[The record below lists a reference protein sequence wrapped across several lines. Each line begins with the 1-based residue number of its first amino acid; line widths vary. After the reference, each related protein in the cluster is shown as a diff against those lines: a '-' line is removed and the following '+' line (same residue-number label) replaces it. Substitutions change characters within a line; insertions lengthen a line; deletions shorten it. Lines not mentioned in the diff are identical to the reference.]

1 MVWLDEKEVIHSF
14 TDMIKKL
21 SRIGNSRGII
31 FDTALLEETH
41 LKEGDEVN
49 VTVHEGGTITL
60 TPIRR
65 QIDAETAR
73 AAAKRI
79 IGKNEELFR
88 RLS

>member
-1 MVWLDEKEVIHSF
+1 
-14 TDMIKKL
+14 MIKKL
-21 SRIGNSRGII
+21 TKVGNSRGII
-31 FDTALLEETH
+31 FDAALMEQAH

-65 QIDAETAR
+65 RVTTEEVVDLAKEIIDKYE
-73 AAAKRI
+73 
-79 IGKNEELFR
+79 GLFR

>member
-1 MVWLDEKEVIHSF
+1 
-14 TDMIKKL
+14 MIKKL
-21 SRIGNSRGII
+21 TKVGNSRGII
-31 FDTALLEETH
+31 FDTALMEQAH

-65 QIDAETAR
+65 RVTTEEVVDLAKEIID
-73 AAAKRI
+73 
-79 IGKNEELFR
+79 KNEGLFR

>member
-49 VTVHEGGTITL
+49 VTVHEGFIYYTGYL
-60 TPIRR
+60 KFLVRLRP
-65 QIDAETAR
+65 ER
-73 AAAKRI
+73 A
-79 IGKNEELFR
+79 
-88 RLS
+88 SP

>member
-1 MVWLDEKEVIHSF
+1 
-14 TDMIKKL
+14 MIKKL
-21 SRIGNSRGII
+21 TKVGNSRGII
-31 FDTALLEETH
+31 FDAALMEQAH

-65 QIDAETAR
+65 RVTTEEVVDLAKEIID
-73 AAAKRI
+73 
-79 IGKNEELFR
+79 KNEGLFR